1 MAIHRDEVHEIL
13 PNSELN
19 KYEQLNIA
27 TKIKATSLL

>member
-13 PNSELN
+13 PNSEFI
-19 KYEQLNIA
+19 KYEELNIT